1 MKKGTTKEQRKKVL
15 LEKIYTAP
23 IKTMKGG
30 GYRQDRLVKWMQEE
44 FDIAGGTVLNYLEE
58 MVLDKEI
65 KARRTTK
72 GHVYYL
78 ATLGRNPVTWDDL
91 QGTGYAYPWEALR
104 VSSEKKDEKK
114 DHTLDELLEMVK
126 NKTET
131 IKDEAIE
138 QMQSLKL
145 MVRRFLEGYATVA
158 ELRDSLEECE

>member
-1 MKKGTTKEQRKKVL
+1 MKKGTTKEQRKKAL

-23 IKTMKGG
+23 IKGG
-30 GYRQDRLVKWMQEE
+30 GYLQDSLVKWMQEE

-91 QGTGYAYPWEALR
+91 QGTGYAYPWDALR